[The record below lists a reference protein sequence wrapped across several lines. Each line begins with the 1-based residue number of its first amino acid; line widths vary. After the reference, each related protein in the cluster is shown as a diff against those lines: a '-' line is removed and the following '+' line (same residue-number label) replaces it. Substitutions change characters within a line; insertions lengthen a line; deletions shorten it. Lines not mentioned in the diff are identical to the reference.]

1 MWREH
6 VLSAVLLISL
16 IVGILWPLPGA
27 QAYYD
32 VLEMYAEV
40 LSPAQGAK
48 VSGWVTL
55 SGRSVFK
62 IYGTAEG
69 GPPHC
74 VTMTH
79 WHKVT

>member
-6 VLSAVLLISL
+6 V
-16 IVGILWPLPGA
+16 
-27 QAYYD
+27 
-32 VLEMYAEV
+32 
-40 LSPAQGAK
+40 
-48 VSGWVTL
+48 L